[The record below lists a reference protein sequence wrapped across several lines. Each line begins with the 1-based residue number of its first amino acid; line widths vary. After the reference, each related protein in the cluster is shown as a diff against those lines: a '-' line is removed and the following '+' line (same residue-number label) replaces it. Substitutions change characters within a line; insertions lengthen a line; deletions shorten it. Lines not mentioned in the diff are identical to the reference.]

1 MVGDMINLPNN
12 AEMMDA
18 IFAYYVISHTDTKGV
33 IKILKQINRVLKSQG
48 EVYLTLGFK
57 DSWGFKENW
66 PIIDENTKI
75 RIEDGPDN
83 NVPHFYADPQL
94 IYELFSD
101 FDILDVRQIEKR
113 QKQLK
118 ELQQEDK
125 VSKTYVMVTGPA
137 ASGKSEL
144 CKAVS
149 NNLSAQFYKPA
160 HAYFELAKKYNI
172 PNERVFFDIN
182 PNEAIAHFCNVC
194 KAYELVIGD
203 QHLAIQHKRDSALAT
218 NHITEI
224 DISEP
229 YVSAL
234 DYSLFDKL
242 SDVEVKTLLIYLKAN
257 HLCLLVE
264 ELELLHW
271 WDLLKLLIKL
281 ELNLHLYMAQEQVMI
296 Q

>member
-1 MVGDMINLPNN
+1 M
-12 AEMMDA
+12 
-18 IFAYYVISHTDTKGV
+18 
-33 IKILKQINRVLKSQG
+33 
-48 EVYLTLGFK
+48 
-57 DSWGFKENW
+57 
-66 PIIDENTKI
+66 
-75 RIEDGPDN
+75 
-83 NVPHFYADPQL
+83 
-94 IYELFSD
+94 
-101 FDILDVRQIEKR
+101 
-113 QKQLK
+113 
-118 ELQQEDK
+118 
-125 VSKTYVMVTGPA
+125 SKTYVMVTGPA

-218 NHITEI
+218 NQITEI

-257 HLCLLVE
+257 PEILYERAYRRHLETGAPLRNRNLQEVKDEINAE
-264 ELELLHW
+264 EFYFNELIIR
-271 WDLLKLLIKL
+271 KKL
-281 ELNLHLYMAQEQVMI
+281 ENYIINTDNLTLENVYVKAKKHILERKK
-296 Q
+296 